1 MFSTFFWVSGFWER
15 AGLPFGLTQGQIS
28 HIWPFLIALG
38 LEIFGLAFCLF
49 FGEFGLEDFSL
60 ALMLFFGFILAFS
73 TLWYRSTTIEVT
85 ELPPT
90 ALRLSYP
97 YHTLTV

>member
-1 MFSTFFWVSGFWER
+1 
-15 AGLPFGLTQGQIS
+15 LPFGLTQGQIS
-28 HIWPFLIALG
+28 QIWPFLIVLG
-38 LEIFGLAFCLF
+38 LEILGLAFWLLLPF

-60 ALMLFFGFILAFS
+60 ALMSFFGFS

-90 ALRLSYP
+90 PILSLP
-97 YHTLTV
+97 YAHSLSMITNLTARASAQ

>member
-1 MFSTFFWVSGFWER
+1 
-15 AGLPFGLTQGQIS
+15 LPFGLTQGQIS

-73 TLWYRSTTIEVT
+73 TRWYRSTTIEVT

-90 ALRLSYP
+90 PILPLP
-97 YHTLTV
+97 YAHSLTMVTYLTARASAQ